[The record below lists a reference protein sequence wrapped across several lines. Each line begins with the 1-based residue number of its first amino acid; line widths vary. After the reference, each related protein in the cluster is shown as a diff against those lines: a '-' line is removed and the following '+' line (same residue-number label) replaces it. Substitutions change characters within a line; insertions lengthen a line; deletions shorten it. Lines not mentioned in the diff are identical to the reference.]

1 MAGGVFPAPEAAGFQ
16 AFPQRY
22 RTRFGSAP
30 VRTATL
36 AYDAVLLAAALTQTQ
51 GPDRF
56 SQRVLTNPSG
66 FQGIDGVF
74 RFRANGI
81 NERGLA
87 VLQIGGG
94 GTRVASPAPK
104 SFAGASGVGL

>member
-1 MAGGVFPAPEAAGFQ
+1 
-16 AFPQRY
+16 
-22 RTRFGSAP
+22 

-74 RFRANGI
+74 RFRSNGV

-87 VLQIGGG
+87 VLQITAG

-104 SFAGASGVGL
+104 SFAGASDVGL